1 MKKQYLILLVA
12 VVLIFAFS
20 RPVAPDTI
28 IENIQV
34 DYASQIDAFNREVD
48 HLLAHS
54 QQFHAGQLNIEALQE
69 DIKTTRL
76 AYKRVEH
83 FVEYFQAEGATR
95 YINGAPLPKINS
107 AAPEHDVIPPLGLQ
121 TLDETIFADEPEA
134 AEIAHLAKELKKYW
148 SKFYPLERK
157 RNLEHRYVFEAYR
170 FQLIR
175 IFTLGLT
182 GFDTPGSVNA
192 IPEAIASLETMEAT
206 FGTYKQMAPV
216 QVARLTAQIEAFIQY
231 LESNNDFDTLDRLY
245 IIRTFINP
253 LYTDIYT
260 LQKGLNIEFASEV
273 DPTHKAVNYHQQQIF
288 DEAFLNKSFY
298 SQIASSDLDDPKKI
312 DLGRLLFFDP
322 VLSENLKMSCATCHQ
337 ADKAFTDGLPKS
349 ITNTPGRSTLRNAPT
364 LINSAY
370 AEKYFYDLREY
381 DLERQVKHVVYDKK
395 EFNIDFID
403 LAERMK
409 ESEEYVQHFKDV
421 YGDRDKYIISSW
433 SISNALAAYVA
444 SLSSWDS
451 PFDQYAR
458 GETDQY
464 PESAQRGFNL
474 FMGKAACGTCHF
486 APVFNGTVPPK
497 YAESESEVLGVPMTN
512 DTINVIIDPDL
523 GRLANGRTR
532 DQLEHF
538 AYSFKTTTVRN
549 VALTAPYMHNGVYN
563 TLEEVVDFY
572 NRGGGAGMGM
582 ELEHQTLPFDN
593 LSLNKQEMIDIVAF
607 METLTDTTGMT
618 FVPKYL
624 PKFASHPEWNNRK
637 VGGDY

>member
-12 VVLIFAFS
+12 VALIFAFS
-20 RPVAPDTI
+20 RPATPDTI
-28 IENIQV
+28 IEDIKV
-34 DYASQIDAFNREVD
+34 DYASRVDAFNVEVD
-48 HLLAHS
+48 RLLTNAQKLS
-54 QQFHAGQLNIEALQE
+54 AGQVTVEALQ
-69 DIKTTRL
+69 DNIINTRL

-95 YINGAPLPKINS
+95 YINGAPLPKINT

-121 TLDETIFADEPEA
+121 TLDETIFANEPDA
-134 AEIAHLAKELKKYW
+134 GEIENLAKELKKYW
-148 SKFYPLERK
+148 SKFYPLEMK
-157 RNLEHRYVFEAYR
+157 RRLEHRYVFEAFR
-170 FQLIR
+170 FQVIR

-192 IPEAIASLETMEAT
+192 IPEAIASLETMAT
-206 FGTYKQMAPV
+206 AFGTYKKMAPV
-216 QVARLTAQIEAFIQY
+216 QVSKLMEQIDAFIQY
-231 LESNNDFDTLDRLY
+231 LEANNDFDTLDRMHV
-245 IIRTFINP
+245 IRTFINP
-253 LYTDIYT
+253 LYADIYT
-260 LQKGLNIEFASEV
+260 LQKGLNIEFAGEV

-312 DLGRLLFFDP
+312 ELGRILFFDP
-322 VLSENLKMSCATCHQ
+322 VLSNNLEMSCATCHQ
-337 ADKAFTDGLPKS
+337 PDKAFTDGLSKS
-349 ITNTPGRSTLRNAPT
+349 ITNKTDVTTLRNAPT

-381 DLERQVKHVVYDKK
+381 DLERQVKHVVYDKN

-403 LAERMK
+403 LADRMR
-409 ESEEYVQHFKDV
+409 ESEEYVKIFKDV

-444 SLSSWDS
+444 SLSSWNSD
-451 PFDQYAR
+451 FDQYAR

-464 PESAQRGFNL
+464 PESAIRGFNL

-497 YAESESEVLGVPMTN
+497 YAESEVLGVPTTN
-512 DTINVIIDPDL
+512 DTINVSIDPDL
-523 GRLANGRTR
+523 GRMVNGRTR
-532 DQLEHF
+532 DQLDHF

-563 TLEEVVDFY
+563 TLDEVVDFY

-582 ELEHQTLPFDN
+582 DLEHQTLPFDN
-593 LSLNKQEMIDIVAF
+593 LSLNKQEMKDIVAF

-618 FVPKYL
+618 IIPKQL
-624 PKFASHPEWNNRK
+624 PKFATHSEWNSRK
-637 VGGDY
+637 IGGSY